1 MSSERAND
9 STHIV
14 SVDAPARLH
23 LGFVDMEGGY
33 GRRFVS
39 LGLPI
44 TGVATRLTA
53 TRADAVTVEGPGGDR
68 ASRYLQTIRE
78 RLGLK
83 TGIHLRLLQAIPEHV
98 GLGSGTQMALAVGTA
113 ASRLAG
119 LALTSAEL
127 ASLMGRGLR
136 SGIGIAASE
145 QGGFILDGGRGHNTV
160 VPPVIARL
168 PFPEQWRVLLIF
180 DHNRQGVHGAGEAE
194 AFAQLPTMTA
204 ATAAEL
210 CRRVLVQM
218 LPALAEGQFDVFADA
233 VKVVQDAM
241 GDMFAAAQGGRYSSP
256 RVAAVLDW
264 LLGKG
269 VRGIGQ
275 TSWGPTGFA
284 LFPDDSSALAAQ
296 AEARARWRDSSLEF
310 VVVRGL
316 NRGLAVQE
324 TRARQSGALA
334 QALSS

>member
-1 MSSERAND
+1 MASERAHD

-14 SVDAPARLH
+14 LVDAPARLH

-53 TRADAVTVEGPGGDR
+53 AKSDVVTVEGPGADR
-68 ASRYLQTIRE
+68 ARSCLQTIGE
-78 RLGLK
+78 RLRV
-83 TGIHLRLLQAIPEHV
+83 TAGINLRLLQAIPEHV

-119 LALTSAEL
+119 LALTSVEL

-136 SGIGIAASE
+136 SGIGIAAAE
-145 QGGFILDGGRGHNTV
+145 QGGFILDGGRGQETV

-168 PFPEQWRVLLIF
+168 PFPEQWRVLLTF

-194 AFAQLPTMTA
+194 AFAQLPTMSA

-210 CRRVLVQM
+210 SRRVLVQM
-218 LPALAEGQFDVFADA
+218 LPALAERQFEVFAEA
-233 VKVVQDAM
+233 VRALQDAM
-241 GDMFAAAQGGRYSSP
+241 GDMFAAAQGGRYGSP
-256 RVAAVLDW
+256 RVAAVLEW
-264 LLGKG
+264 LLA
-269 VRGIGQ
+269 RGIRGVGQ

-284 LFPDDSSALAAQ
+284 LFADDSTALAAQ
-296 AEARARWRDSSLEF
+296 ADARARWRDTSLEF

-324 TRARQSGALA
+324 TRTRKGARAL
-334 QALSS
+334 ALSS

>member
-1 MSSERAND
+1 MASERA
-9 STHIV
+9 HEPMQIV
-14 SVDAPARLH
+14 LVDAPARLH

-44 TGVATRLTA
+44 SGVATRLTA
-53 TRADAVTVEGPGGDR
+53 ARADAVTVEGPGADR
-68 ASRYLQTIRE
+68 ARGYLQTIRE
-78 RLGLK
+78 QLGLT
-83 TGIHLRLLQAIPEHV
+83 TGINLRLLQAIPEHV

-119 LALTSAEL
+119 LALTAAEL

-145 QGGFILDGGRGHNTV
+145 EGGFILDGGRGQQTV
-160 VPPVIARL
+160 VPPVVARL
-168 PFPEQWRVLLIF
+168 PFPEQWRILLIF

-194 AFAQLPTMTA
+194 AFAQLPTMSA

-210 CRRVLVQM
+210 SRRVLVQM
-218 LPALAEGQFDVFADA
+218 LPALAERQFEVFAEA
-233 VKVVQDAM
+233 VKIVQDAM
-241 GDMFAAAQGGRYSSP
+241 GDMFASAQGGRYSSP
-256 RVAAVLDW
+256 RVAAVLEW
-264 LLGKG
+264 LLGQG
-269 VRGIGQ
+269 VRGVGQ

-284 LFPDDSSALAAQ
+284 LFPDDSAALAAQ
-296 AEARARWRDSSLEF
+296 AEARARWRDTALEF

-324 TRARQSGALA
+324 TRTRQGARA